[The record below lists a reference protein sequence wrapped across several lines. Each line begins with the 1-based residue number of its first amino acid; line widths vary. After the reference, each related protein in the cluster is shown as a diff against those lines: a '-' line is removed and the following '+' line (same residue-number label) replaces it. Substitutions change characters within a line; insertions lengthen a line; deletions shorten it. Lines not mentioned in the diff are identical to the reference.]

1 MIKYNAVK
9 IDFTAAL
16 LRLKEV
22 LALEK
27 TSVTRDSAIQRFE
40 FTLDLA
46 WKAIKAFLEEY
57 RGIRCTSP
65 KGCLKEA
72 FLERIIEHDEFW
84 LELVD
89 LRNDTV
95 HTYKEELAENVFKKL
110 PNAVQYFENLLMR
123 LDEEGS

>member
-1 MIKYNAVK
+1 MTKYNAVK
-9 IDFTAAL
+9 TDFTTAL

-22 LALEK
+22 LVLEK
-27 TSVTRDSAIQRFE
+27 TSVIRDSAIQRFE

-46 WKAIKAFLEEY
+46 WKTLKAFLEEY

-72 FLERIIEHDEFW
+72 FLQRVIEHDEFW
-84 LELVD
+84 LELID

-110 PNAVQYFENLLMR
+110 PNAVQYFENLLRHM
-123 LDEEGS
+123 DEEG